1 MFDEASI
8 KAILG
13 GFVEL
18 LQKKN
23 HRSIICLLV
32 VDNVCLPQKFDV
44 VGIGCNIGEEDCE
57 ASGLFPPQPA
67 FSPPEPAR
75 PLALT
80 DRAPPLLLSDDLVLN
95 SSHRGPLVLST
106 KGSILTHNNEKM
118 EAKRTDHM
126 TTMVGVLFCRPM
138 SPLRNGYRWTMT
150 QKAKNSFPNSGPH
163 DWDPLLM
170 ASEIPATT
178 PTKLMIR
185 MVVGGISS
193 VVHLKVYSSPNS
205 SSSTA
210 LEVTVK
216 FVSIPASTF
225 RRPCTTAK
233 R

>member
-1 MFDEASI
+1 MHIDDPFCW
-8 KAILG
+8 
-13 GFVEL
+13 
-18 LQKKN
+18 QP
-23 HRSIICLLV
+23 
-32 VDNVCLPQKFDV
+32 LPIVLMISV
-44 VGIGCNIGEEDCE
+44 VGTKVTPDLQGVLQLLNILIFE
-57 ASGLFPPQPA
+57 
-67 FSPPEPAR
+67 
-75 PLALT
+75 
-80 DRAPPLLLSDDLVLN
+80 
-95 SSHRGPLVLST
+95 GPLVLST

-225 RRPCTTAK
+225 SSPFTHPEAYMVANFFLSIFSKWRAGGLDILTV
-233 R
+233 